1 MFSLLSLLQQKNT
14 FFCIFI
20 FDPAIMDLMFP
31 LKPHSVILKA
41 PLFSSLLFPLPLRFR
56 AVTAFKHA
64 NIQCELEGRPNGALS
79 GDFDPRFIDRVCPIL
94 LLLLLVMNPFAFWA
108 LVIFHSRRLHFP
120 FEVGGCVCALVGT
133 FTFGKNI
140 TFSGLFLWF
149 LLSV

>member
-1 MFSLLSLLQQKNT
+1 
-14 FFCIFI
+14 
-20 FDPAIMDLMFP
+20 MDLMFP